1 MQTKWTSDVEQ
12 VERGFYKIY
21 IIHQSTECTGED
33 GGGLVM
39 MACVTQSVSQGLLYL
54 HRKH

>member
-39 MACVTQSVSQGLLYL
+39 MACVTHIGSTERLAQ
-54 HRKH
+54 